1 MLTSERLLLLNVN
14 KQNTKIACSVRL
26 HTFQTCPLYFRS
38 AVYEGHN
45 LKCPSLRK
53 VIMFPLR
60 CLKRFHAMA
69 PYQAFTFVDLGAS
82 NWIKSGNCSKR

>member
-1 MLTSERLLLLNVN
+1 MLTSERLLLLNAN

-26 HTFQTCPLYFRS
+26 DKFQTWPLWFRT
-38 AVYEGHN
+38 AIYEGHN

-53 VIMFPLR
+53 GIMFPLS

-69 PYQAFTFVDLGAS
+69 PNQVFTFIDLGAS